1 LYDPDVN
8 TSLSPLNPVS
18 VGTQAPDT
26 ARRIARM
33 VRLARLMDSAFKIPG
48 TTLTI
53 GLDPLIGLIPAVGDV
68 ITTGVSLVILYDAIR
83 LGATGRQ
90 ILEMVANIC
99 VDFLLSEIP
108 ILGDAVDAFFKAN
121 IRNLQVMGIDPAMQL
136 GPGDQPVHQGENP
149 SA

>member
-1 LYDPDVN
+1 MTDSIVPVPPLEPNPSSRETDSPDR
-8 TSLSPLNPVS
+8 L
-18 VGTQAPDT
+18 
-26 ARRIARM
+26 RRVRRM
-33 VRLARLMDSAFKIPG
+33 VRLARLMDSAFKVPG

-53 GLDPLIGLIPAVGDV
+53 GLDPLIGLIPAAGDV
-68 ITTGVSLVILYDAIR
+68 ITTGVSLFILYDAIR

-90 ILEMVANIC
+90 ILTMVANIC

-121 IRNLQVMGIDPAMQL
+121 IRNLQVMGIDPTMQL
-136 GPGDQPVHQGENP
+136 NPGEQPAPHGGNP